1 MEVWGGLAWDSL
13 LHDVN
18 PSQFPDKT
26 GGQKLRIV
34 TSVLAACKSG
44 FSDSYPVPQP
54 STSSPLPT
62 RAKNSP
68 MIGLLLTTP
77 TPTRRSSVEFSSV
90 AESCPTLCD
99 PMNCSTPEV
108 TLIQIIHRLCSAAA
122 ACEHLPGGKIPRARS
137 WRERATTCMFCCIWL
152 ISNKYYNAS
161 YVFGQLSNILKLAV
175 NGYFPHMKREWG
187 WLWSEGVE
195 KQVKL

>member
-34 TSVLAACKSG
+34 TSVLAVCKSG

-54 STSSPLPT
+54 STSSPLST
-62 RAKNSP
+62 RVKNSP

-90 AESCPTLCD
+90 AELCPTLCD
-99 PMNCSTPEV
+99 PMNCSPPGFSVHGILQARILEWIAIPFSENLPNPGIEPWFPLSIWTWVQPLGWED
-108 TLIQIIHRLCSAAA
+108 LLEKGKAAHSSILAWSCQSEARLS
-122 ACEHLPGGKIPRARS
+122 HLHS
-137 WRERATTCMFCCIWL
+137 L
-152 ISNKYYNAS
+152 SLNHYSDSISNY
-161 YVFGQLSNILKLAV
+161 
-175 NGYFPHMKREWG
+175 
-187 WLWSEGVE
+187 WL
-195 KQVKL
+195 